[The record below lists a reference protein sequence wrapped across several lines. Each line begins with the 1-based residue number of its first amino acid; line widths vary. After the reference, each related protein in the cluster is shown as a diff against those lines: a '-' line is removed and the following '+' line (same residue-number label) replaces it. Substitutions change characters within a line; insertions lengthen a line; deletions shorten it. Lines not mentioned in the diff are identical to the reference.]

1 VYARVIYYIRV
12 LLNISPII
20 VNLVLVHSRISIDNF
35 KIRGHSEI
43 IVSRSSRKLNV
54 MLFRMHFER
63 LLFLF
68 VLSVN
73 YWFGS
78 ASVLSWIWPGKT
90 DDTTV
95 LVADGIPLISIP
107 YESMTEDEKF
117 LQEAAKFT
125 DIQVSSPLETCQH
138 KVIMKI
144 RTSCSN
150 IIEEQ
155 LAKLSV
161 NLLNCQSAVEGR
173 KIFPCTEQM
182 VRLLG
187 LLINCRLS

>member
-1 VYARVIYYIRV
+1 MQDYIG
-12 LLNISPII
+12 
-20 VNLVLVHSRISIDNF
+20 NF
-35 KIRGHSEI
+35 KIKGHFEI
-43 IVSRSSRKLNV
+43 TISRSSRKLNV
-54 MLFRMHFER
+54 MLFRMHP
-63 LLFLF
+63 LLFVF
-68 VLSVN
+68 VLSVISLAN
-73 YWFGS
+73 YQLGS
-78 ASVLSWIWPGKT
+78 ASVLSWIWSAKT

-95 LVADGIPLISIP
+95 LLADGIPLISIP

-150 IIEEQ
+150 VIEEQ

-161 NLLNCQSAVEGR
+161 NLLNCQSAIEGR
-173 KIFPCTEQM
+173 KIFPCTEEM
-182 VRLLG
+182 VRV
-187 LLINCRLS
+187 C